1 MSARRVD
8 AGPRRGV
15 PVATALGLLAGLAVG
30 VGLGMGV
37 GVTLGRWWA
46 GEHPGVPQ
54 VRVPAPVAAAVLVP
68 SASAGGS
75 GPTIAQPGGASPAH
89 LGGPMASA
97 GPRVVGRAAPPAGTG
112 PTPGPLPAPTSALLT
127 GPTPAPT
134 PAPSSGT
141 IDARAAID
149 ATAAVAQALPPPPD
163 VGRVPLPVHDPVAGS
178 GNAAFRAAVQS
189 RAGKGSP

>member
-8 AGPRRGV
+8 ARPRRRV
-15 PVATALGLLAGLAVG
+15 LAATALGLLAGLAVG

-54 VRVPAPVAAAVLVP
+54 VRVPAWVAAAVPVP

-75 GPTIAQPGGASPAH
+75 GPTIAQPGGASPARP
-89 LGGPMASA
+89 GGPMASA
-97 GPRVVGRAAPPAGTG
+97 GPMGVGRAAAPTEIG
-112 PTPGPLPAPTSALLT
+112 PRPGPLPASTSALLT

-134 PAPSSGT
+134 PEPTTGP

-149 ATAAVAQALPPPPD
+149 ATAAVPQALLPPPD
-163 VGRVPLPVHDPVAGS
+163 VGRVPLPVHDPAAGS